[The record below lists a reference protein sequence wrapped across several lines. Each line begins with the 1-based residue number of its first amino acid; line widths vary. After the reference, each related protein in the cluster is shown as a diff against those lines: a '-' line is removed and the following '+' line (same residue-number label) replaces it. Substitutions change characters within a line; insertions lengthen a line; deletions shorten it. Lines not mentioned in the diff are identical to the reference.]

1 MLLQISV
8 YSPSKRAECT
18 VVVRPDLQKI
28 AKALAGGNVKSICR
42 AFFSNSHLK
51 DEAVSRVS
59 RIVSDECALLCSKSA
74 QPVSLFRTMTL
85 EQVESFSWRQA
96 ITELETK
103 APTLYRIISY
113 AFTHSSKRNK
123 LKKGERQFPGLCTAV
138 AVLLK
143 ERNKMMCGVQSF
155 LSCALFATHI
165 QKKVCV

>member
-1 MLLQISV
+1 MLLQVSV
-8 YSPSKRAECT
+8 YSQSKQAECT
-18 VVVRPDLQKI
+18 VVIRPNL
-28 AKALAGGNVKSICR
+28 AKALAGGNVQTICR

-74 QPVSLFRTMTL
+74 QPVPLFRTMTL
-85 EQVESFSWRQA
+85 EQAESFSWKQA

-103 APTLYRIISY
+103 APTLYHII
-113 AFTHSSKRNK
+113 SSKRNK
-123 LKKGERQFPGLCTAV
+123 LKKGEQQFPGLCTAV

-143 ERNKMMCGVQSF
+143 EHNKMICGVQSY